1 MGKSVRLPCALTRAA
16 QKGKRQ
22 RLRRKSV
29 RGWMRLTAPR
39 SPTPH
44 GHGSGSEYSEPST
57 QSPDSQNSAPSA
69 RPKKQKHS
77 GEKSSSRYLTR
88 LKKIPS
94 PEDYLRGV
102 SLAIAILRPEMALE
116 SFFLH
121 FVGRSS
127 QKKKSPGKGA
137 FWRFFLL

>member
-1 MGKSVRLPCALTRAA
+1 MATAQARNTPSLRLNPRILKTL
-16 QKGKRQ
+16 
-22 RLRRKSV
+22 RLRR
-29 RGWMRLTAPR
+29 G
-39 SPTPH
+39 
-44 GHGSGSEYSEPST
+44 
-57 QSPDSQNSAPSA
+57 
-69 RPKKQKHS
+69 KKQKHS